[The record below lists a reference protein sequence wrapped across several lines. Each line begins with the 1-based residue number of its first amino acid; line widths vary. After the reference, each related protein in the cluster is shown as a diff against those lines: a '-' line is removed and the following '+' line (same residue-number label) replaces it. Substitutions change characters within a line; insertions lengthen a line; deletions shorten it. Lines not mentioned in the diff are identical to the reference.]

1 MDCKQFFKVPVK
13 KGLLLQIDSVEA
25 GASKVKLPAEVD
37 SLLQEFG
44 HVFDT
49 PTGLPPFRGHKHPI
63 VLKEGAQLVC
73 QRPHRYPFYQK
84 NEIEKIVRELLPVES
99 IRNSSSPFASPVLLV
114 RKADGSW

>member
-49 PTGLPPFRGHKHPI
+49 PTRLPPFRGHEHPI

-84 NEIEKIVRELLPVES
+84 NEIEKIVRELLSMES
-99 IRNSSSPFASPVLLV
+99 IKNSSSPFASPVLLV